1 MLQGAAS
8 ASHFNTR
15 VKDGPGLRKCNLI
28 ETSIGKLTH
37 LLPAVEVHAGEL
49 AVVGLSDVDV
59 ERLALVYEGPAVSS
73 HLQNS
78 LLGDLPHSLIQLLQ
92 VIWDLSNALKT
103 SNNGIITVTTEKDN
117 T

>member
-37 LLPAVEVHAGEL
+37 LLPAVEVHASEL
-49 AVVGLSDVDV
+49 SVVGLSDVDV

-92 VIWDLSNALKT
+92 VIGDLCNTLKT
-103 SNNGIITVTTEKDN
+103 SNNSTMTTTKKG
-117 T
+117 